1 MDDILLAQHNSS
13 HSTQPHSIIAKSLVL
28 CKYIRKKKFNSK
40 IRQNPKVDVFEDKI
54 VLQSNI
60 IISTTEQ
67 FQLFEWM
74 RNLFVS
80 SAFSE
85 ETNFVLVNSLT
96 DYDLP
101 IRTLL
106 GRVVNINI
114 QSTDISGSHFNLLLR
129 LASFPVS
136 LFISLSHLC
145 RSIPLSHCLNHVYD
159 SYVRIVGPFI
169 RGKIRRVLRCIAVAT
184 GKIHMKTSQEQK

>member
-1 MDDILLAQHNSS
+1 MDDILLALHNSS

-114 QSTDISGSHFNLLLR
+114 QSTDISGRF
-129 LASFPVS
+129 SF
-136 LFISLSHLC
+136 
-145 RSIPLSHCLNHVYD
+145 
-159 SYVRIVGPFI
+159 
-169 RGKIRRVLRCIAVAT
+169 
-184 GKIHMKTSQEQK
+184 

>member
-1 MDDILLAQHNSS
+1 MDDILLAQHNSL

-28 CKYIRKKKFNSK
+28 CKYIRKKKFKSK

-114 QSTDISGSHFNLLLR
+114 QSTDISGRF
-129 LASFPVS
+129 SF
-136 LFISLSHLC
+136 
-145 RSIPLSHCLNHVYD
+145 
-159 SYVRIVGPFI
+159 
-169 RGKIRRVLRCIAVAT
+169 
-184 GKIHMKTSQEQK
+184 

>member
-67 FQLFEWM
+67 FQLFEWI

-114 QSTDISGSHFNLLLR
+114 QSTDISGRF
-129 LASFPVS
+129 SF
-136 LFISLSHLC
+136 
-145 RSIPLSHCLNHVYD
+145 
-159 SYVRIVGPFI
+159 
-169 RGKIRRVLRCIAVAT
+169 
-184 GKIHMKTSQEQK
+184 

>member
-28 CKYIRKKKFNSK
+28 CQYVRKKKFNSK

-114 QSTDISGSHFNLLLR
+114 QSTDISGRF
-129 LASFPVS
+129 SF
-136 LFISLSHLC
+136 
-145 RSIPLSHCLNHVYD
+145 
-159 SYVRIVGPFI
+159 
-169 RGKIRRVLRCIAVAT
+169 
-184 GKIHMKTSQEQK
+184 

>member
-101 IRTLL
+101 IRRLL

-114 QSTDISGSHFNLLLR
+114 QSTDISGRF
-129 LASFPVS
+129 SF
-136 LFISLSHLC
+136 
-145 RSIPLSHCLNHVYD
+145 
-159 SYVRIVGPFI
+159 
-169 RGKIRRVLRCIAVAT
+169 
-184 GKIHMKTSQEQK
+184 